1 MKKIEIIWREL
12 LYQALEKKNRSFT
25 QKEIAAKFG
34 FSTSTVFQALKIPRK
49 MGAVRVTGRFFILED
64 CEKLLYQWASV
75 RSIEKDI
82 IFTGNVKLAVLDIES
97 RMPPEVVFGGFTAAR
112 EILGGGAP
120 ADYDTVYIY
129 ATGLEEI
136 KKRFELGKDLPALQA
151 RQGRA
156 NLTILK
162 ADKFLASYGQITTL
176 GQTFVDI
183 WNLPIWYAKEF
194 TKSLK
199 EKIDELLP

>member
-1 MKKIEIIWREL
+1 M
-12 LYQALEKKNRSFT
+12 
-25 QKEIAAKFG
+25 
-34 FSTSTVFQALKIPRK
+34 
-49 MGAVRVTGRFFILED
+49 
-64 CEKLLYQWASV
+64 
-75 RSIEKDI
+75 
-82 IFTGNVKLAVLDIES
+82 
-97 RMPPEVVFGGFTAAR
+97 
-112 EILGGGAP
+112 
-120 ADYDTVYIY
+120 
-129 ATGLEEI
+129 
-136 KKRFELGKDLPALQA
+136 QA